1 MNVIPLSRKDGIVF
15 SGVGGR
21 ADPIINTYFR
31 EESNV
36 NWPLFFSTFALVFF
50 AELGDKT
57 QLAVMSQSAATSAKW
72 TVFSAGVAALAA
84 STAIGV
90 LAGGL
95 IRRFVPDERV
105 IKFVGGAL
113 FLLFGMLMFRDA
125 LMPRKAQRAFS
136 GADMET
142 GWIGRFVIRQ
152 AAAFEQAAALDYEA
166 LAARSV
172 DPAEQAVFR
181 RLSEEE
187 RWHHEAMLGAL
198 AAGAEKDFPVTAEM
212 AAGLPPLE
220 EMTHSAA
227 GNVSEAVAQAIRH
240 ELATSCFYRTLSER
254 SKLPGLRETFLALS
268 VAEENHARR
277 LMALGGAEAVSGEAA
292 ALR

>member
-1 MNVIPLSRKDGIVF
+1 M
-15 SGVGGR
+15 
-21 ADPIINTYFR
+21 
-31 EESNV
+31 
-36 NWPLFFSTFALVFF
+36 NWPLFFSTFALIFF

-72 TVFSAGVAALAA
+72 TVFSAGVVALAA

-90 LAGGL
+90 LAGDL

-105 IKFVGGAL
+105 IKCFGGIL
-113 FLLFGMLMFRDA
+113 FLLFGIFMLRDVF
-125 LMPRKAQRAFS
+125 LPRKGRRDGTAAEV
-136 GADMET
+136 AE

-152 AAAFEQAAALDYEA
+152 AAAFEQAAALDYQA
-166 LAARSV
+166 LAERSA

-212 AAGLPPLE
+212 AAGFPSLE
-220 EMTHSAA
+220 EMTHTAA
-227 GNVSEAVAQAIRH
+227 GNVSEAVEQAIRH
-240 ELATSCFYRTLSER
+240 ELATACFYRTLSER
-254 SKLPGLRETFLALS
+254 SKLPSLRETFLALS

-277 LMALGGAEAVSGEAA
+277 LMALGGATAVSGEAA